1 MQGQII
7 KISSNRHVV
16 YSEGYEY
23 NTIPRGKFRRDKMI
37 PKVGDYVNFNDK
49 SLVIEEIL
57 PRKNTFNRPM
67 VSNIDRAFIVTSLV
81 NPNFSLGLLDKFIA
95 HMELNNIDVVICLTK
110 IDLVNDEEYEKI
122 KEIMQYYNNIGY
134 NVVTNNDLLKIKE
147 LIRDKTNVFIGQT
160 GAGKSTLLN
169 KLNPSF
175 NLKTGEVSLALGRGK
190 HTTRNVELY
199 KFLDGKVLDTPGFSS
214 LDFSIYKKDD
224 IKKAFREFSNYTCPF
239 KDCLHTK
246 EKECEV
252 KKAVSSNNII
262 ESRYLNYLSFIG
274 EDDFYEN

>member
-23 NTIPRGKFRRDKMI
+23 NTIPRGKFRKDKMI

-214 LDFSIYKKDD
+214 LDFSIYKKEN
-224 IKKAFREFSNYTCPF
+224 IKNAFREFSNYTCPF
-239 KDCLHTK
+239 KDCSHTK
-246 EKECEV
+246 EEECSIR
-252 KKAVSSNNII
+252 KAVNDKEIL
-262 ESRYLNYLSFIG
+262 ESRYNSYLK
-274 EDDFYEN
+274 FYEEASK

>member
-1 MQGQII
+1 MQGQTI

-23 NTIPRGKFRRDKMI
+23 NTIPRGKFRKDKMI

-239 KDCLHTK
+239 KDCSHTK
-246 EKECEV
+246 EEECSIR
-252 KKAVSSNNII
+252 KAVNDKEIL
-262 ESRYLNYLSFIG
+262 ESRYNSYLK
-274 EDDFYEN
+274 FYEEASK